1 MSKKNK
7 TPMPYGGGGNAQNPL
22 NNPTIKKQL
31 EQITS
36 VNNIKLLFLIGTLNG
51 LAEKTVNG
59 FIPFTSAD
67 DSDETA
73 ARVVYDDR
81 NPLENEQGDESGGHY
96 YPVVL
101 DMTFAEQDGRLVP
114 EDVQTY
120 LHDDEFFKGM
130 SVFAFISDEENYIEI
145 SHPAMQNSLYI
156 QEGKW
161 VVF

>member
-7 TPMPYGGGGNAQNPL
+7 APMPYGNGNVQNPL
-22 NNPTIKKQL
+22 NNPKIKEQL

-36 VNNIKLLFLIGTLNG
+36 VNNIKLLFLIATLNG
-51 LAEKTVNG
+51 LAEKTANG

-67 DSDETA
+67 DTDETA

-81 NPLENEQGDESGGHY
+81 NPLETESGDEEGRY

-101 DMTFAEQDGRLVP
+101 DMTFTEQDSRLVP

-120 LHDDEFFKGM
+120 LHDDDFFKGM